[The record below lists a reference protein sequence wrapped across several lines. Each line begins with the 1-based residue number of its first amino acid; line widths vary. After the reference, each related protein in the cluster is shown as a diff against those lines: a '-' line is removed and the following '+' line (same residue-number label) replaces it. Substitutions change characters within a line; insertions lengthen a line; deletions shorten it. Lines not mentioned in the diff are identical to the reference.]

1 MIYMDE
7 DIESSDSDW
16 VEEEDDGE
24 ELKNMSLLRVGLL
37 FFTTERAEEA
47 TATAQVQEGASRLG
61 EEGAVL
67 ARVVVEKCSLEGGE
81 QSRYWW
87 SEDRTVE

>member
-37 FFTTERAEEA
+37 FFYDGE
-47 TATAQVQEGASRLG
+47 SRRG
-61 EEGAVL
+61 NSNGPSSRRGIKVGGGGC
-67 ARVVVEKCSLEGGE
+67 RSGEGGGGE
-81 QSRYWW
+81 
-87 SEDRTVE
+87 V